1 MQNEGQITNICN
13 ECVHCYMGLFM
24 HMHGSIC
31 SVQSA
36 FPRGLSSILLGRLID
51 NTVTR

>member
-24 HMHGSIC
+24 HMHGSNM
-31 SVQSA
+31 
-36 FPRGLSSILLGRLID
+36 LSSVGVSARSVEHITWSLNI
-51 NTVTR
+51 